1 MTLSLRQRFV
11 RWLMEPLAN
20 PQEMPR
26 LEECLHPANGHGMM
40 EGMDTSTAR
49 FALVP
54 TRELDDL
61 LELARL
67 AAGRL
72 PDSDSLG
79 VALRGSAAQVR
90 LVAVLEPW
98 EG

>member
-11 RWLMEPLAN
+11 RWLTEPLVCLDDI
-20 PQEMPR
+20 PVPEG
-26 LEECLHPANGHGMM
+26 CLHPANGHGMM
-40 EGMDTSTAR
+40 GGMDTSTAR